1 MTTHTIP
8 QATRFLRPLATCAL
22 LALSALA
29 PNGAAHAQ
37 VAPGGTPAVAKPQ
50 DSKPQDSKAQDSK
63 AQDSKPQ
70 VSKPAP
76 ARGAEKPPAT
86 ADRPKAPT
94 TPPVPTAEVP
104 LSHDAAALALLKEAS
119 AALAADR
126 LGKAKCW
133 RVELET
139 ERIVPGAPTTT
150 VTTDVTWFSPERFV
164 VKTRGAG
171 GAADMAFGR
180 DSKGGWQLG
189 GGGITRLPVQE
200 IMARGE
206 GFRSLELF
214 MDPARFLT
222 AQFAKI
228 EQVPGAVVVAGTP
241 AVLVRCSQQRPGAI
255 GFYREMTLA
264 IDPSTK
270 RVVGHGTNT
279 GNLADFSQWSEWQ
292 QKDGYAFAGL
302 TQGFAKGQVVRRERW
317 KAIEFDAAAP
327 ESLEMNDAP
336 AGIAR

>member
-1 MTTHTIP
+1 MTHHTTP
-8 QATRFLRPLATCAL
+8 PTTRPLRSTPAAEVAEVLVRLLLCGAALCAFGLQPAGGAFAQGSGQATP
-22 LALSALA
+22 
-29 PNGAAHAQ
+29 
-37 VAPGGTPAVAKPQ
+37 AKPEGE
-50 DSKPQDSKAQDSK
+50 
-63 AQDSKPQ
+63 
-70 VSKPAP
+70 KPAP
-76 ARGAEKPPAT
+76 KRGPDKPPAPVE
-86 ADRPKAPT
+86 RQKAPSS
-94 TPPVPTAEVP
+94 PPVPTAEVP
-104 LSHDAAALALLKEAS
+104 LAHDAAALALLKDAS
-119 AALAADR
+119 ATLAAER

-164 VKTRGAG
+164 VKSRGAG
-171 GAADMAFGR
+171 GQADMAFGR
-180 DSKGGWQLG
+180 DSKGGWQLSS
-189 GGGITRLPVQE
+189 GGIARLPVNE
-200 IMARGE
+200 VMARGE

-255 GFYREMTLA
+255 SFYREMTLA

-279 GNLADFSQWSEWQ
+279 GVLADFSQWSEWQ

-317 KAIEFDAAAP
+317 KRIEFDAATP

-336 AGIAR
+336 AGIAK